1 MALSVAEKT
10 LVKDVQKDAET
21 LTKRVASWIGIRG
34 AVAFV
39 FGIVLLAFP
48 EISLAALVLTFGAV
62 AFVDGIAVL
71 ATAITGRYE
80 SGRGWMVFSGIVS
93 VLTGIAVV
101 VWPDLSALALLYVIG
116 SWAIVAGL
124 LQIAGSFELLLDG
137 GERVL
142 LVLSGLLSIAFG
154 TIMWIHPG
162 AGALALVTLI
172 AAFAIVT
179 GTTLLV
185 AGYQIRRR
193 GGVAAAQVAKRLGMT
208 DAS

>member
-1 MALSVAEKT
+1 MAQAVAGT
-10 LVKDVQKDAET
+10 TGIKDVRRDAET
-21 LTKRVASWIGIRG
+21 LTKRVASWVGIRG
-34 AVAFV
+34 AVALV

-62 AFVDGIAVL
+62 AFVDGIAML
-71 ATAITGRYE
+71 ATAIAGRYE
-80 SGRGWMVFSGIVS
+80 SGRGWMVLNGTVS
-93 VLTGIAVV
+93 VLTGFAVV
-101 VWPDLSALALLYVIG
+101 VWPDISALALLYVIG
-116 SWAIVAGL
+116 AWAIVAGL
-124 LQIAGSFELLLDG
+124 LQIASAFELLLDG

-185 AGYQIRRR
+185 AGYRIRRH
-193 GGVAAAQVAKRLGMT
+193 GGVAAARVVERLGMT

>member
-1 MALSVAEKT
+1 MAQAVAGTTE
-10 LVKDVQKDAET
+10 VQVRNDAEE
-21 LTKRVASWIGIRG
+21 LTKRTASWIGIRG
-34 AVAFV
+34 ALGII

-48 EISLAALVLTFGAV
+48 EISLFALVLTFGAI

-71 ATAITGRYE
+71 ATASTAGHG
-80 SGRGWMVFSGIVS
+80 SGRGWMVFQGIVS

-101 VWPDLSALALLYVIG
+101 VWPDVSALALLYVIG
-116 SWAIVAGL
+116 AWAIVVGG
-124 LQIAGSFELLLDG
+124 LQIGSAFELMLDG

-142 LVLSGLLSIAFG
+142 LVLSGLLSIVFG

-162 AGALALVTLI
+162 AGALALITLI
-172 AAFAIVT
+172 AAFAIAT

-185 AGYQIRRR
+185 AAYRIRHH
-193 GGVAAAQVAKRLGMT
+193 GHEMAERLT

>member
-1 MALSVAEKT
+1 MAQAVGGTMGLKEVR
-10 LVKDVQKDAET
+10 KDAET
-21 LTKRVASWIGIRG
+21 LTKRVASWVGIRG
-34 AVAFV
+34 AVSLM

-48 EISLAALVLTFGAV
+48 EISLTALVLTFGAV

-71 ATAITGRYE
+71 ATAIAGRYE
-80 SGRGWMVFSGIVS
+80 SGRGWMVLNGIVS

-101 VWPDLSALALLYVIG
+101 VWPDISALALLYVIG
-116 SWAIVAGL
+116 GWAIVAGV
-124 LQIAGSFELLLDG
+124 LQIASAFELLLDG

-154 TIMWIHPG
+154 TIMWVQPG

-185 AGYQIRRR
+185 AAYRIRRR
-193 GGVAAAQVAKRLGMT
+193 GGVAAARVAERLGMT

>member
-1 MALSVAEKT
+1 MAQAVT
-10 LVKDVQKDAET
+10 GTTGVKNVRKDAET
-21 LTKRVASWIGIRG
+21 LTKRVASWVGIRG
-34 AVAFV
+34 AVALV

-62 AFVDGIAVL
+62 AFLEGIAVL
-71 ATAITGRYE
+71 ATAIAGRYE
-80 SGRGWMVFSGIVS
+80 SGRGWMVLSGIVS

-101 VWPDLSALALLYVIG
+101 VWPDISALALLYVIG
-116 SWAIVAGL
+116 AWAIAAGL
-124 LQIAGSFELLLDG
+124 LEIASAFELLLDG

-142 LVLSGLLSIAFG
+142 LVLSGLVSIAFG

-185 AGYQIRRR
+185 AGNRIRRH
-193 GGVAAAQVAKRLGMT
+193 GDVVAAQVAERLGMRV
-208 DAS
+208 AS